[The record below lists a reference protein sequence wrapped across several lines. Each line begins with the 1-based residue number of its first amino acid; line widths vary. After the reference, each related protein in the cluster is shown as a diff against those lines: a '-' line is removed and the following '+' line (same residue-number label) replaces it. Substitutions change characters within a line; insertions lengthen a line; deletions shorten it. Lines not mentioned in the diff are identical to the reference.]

1 MHACTSFRSGRA
13 LRAASLAGVLA
24 LSAFGSPRDA
34 HAQDVAALVA
44 KARDQVEG
52 GNYQEALRTL
62 AALESRDLPPAVAV
76 DAALLETTATIV
88 VKSQDAAI
96 ASCERAVVA
105 SGYDPEVARDTSPK
119 VRTACREAAKKVR
132 GGRLAREKVAVGELE
147 PDKPDVA
154 WQPIRV
160 RASAKPLPTWLKF
173 VARVSSTQ
181 LAGSFDLALVPAEE
195 GKLFGTLDAS
205 WIHPDDTITVAL
217 VAQDKFGDL
226 GEPVKTATIKVPK
239 AEGMIALGSVPSDAV
254 VKVDGSR
261 VTPDGAGRVA
271 VAPGSHEVE
280 MIQGDASAS
289 TDVDVAR
296 GSVARVALSPA
307 VSSSNALAWIATG
320 TSVAC
325 LATGAVLMLVADGR
339 RTDIEEAAAAR
350 EPGTDL
356 PATDYATIQGLEDD
370 RQTFSTAGTVL
381 LIAGGVTGVLAAT
394 IWLWPSG
401 GGDVEA
407 EPAPAAAAILP
418 ERQRGQGPE
427 LGGRR
432 QKSPVRGPSVGA
444 TIRPGWVG
452 VGGQF

>member
-1 MHACTSFRSGRA
+1 MRISFLGLTPQTPTVGSQPHLTS
-13 LRAASLAGVLA
+13 ASSRRVALAGALA
-24 LSAFGSPRDA
+24 LGAFVALPEA
-34 HAQDVAALVA
+34 AQAQDVAALVA

-52 GNYQEALRTL
+52 GNYQDALRTL
-62 AALESRDLPPAVAV
+62 AALESRELPPAVAV

-96 ASCERAVVA
+96 AACEKAVVA

-132 GGRLAREKVAVGELE
+132 GGRLARERVDVGDLE
-147 PDKPDVA
+147 PEKPEVA

-160 RASAKPLPTWLKF
+160 KANAKPMPKWLKF
-173 VARVSSTQ
+173 VVRVTSKQ
-181 LAGSFDLALVPAEE
+181 LADSFDLALVPTSE
-195 GKLFGTLDAS
+195 GELFGTLDAS

-226 GEPVKTATIKVPK
+226 GGPVKTATIQVPK
-239 AEGMIALGSVPSDAV
+239 AEGMIALGSVPSDAF
-254 VKVDGSR
+254 VKVDGNR
-261 VTPDGAGRVA
+261 VTPDDGGRVA
-271 VAPGSHEVE
+271 VTPGSHEVE

-289 TDVDVAR
+289 TEVDVAR

-325 LATGAVLMLVADGR
+325 LATGGVLMLVADGR
-339 RTDIEEAAAAR
+339 RSDIEEAAAAR

-356 PATDYATIQGLEDD
+356 PATDYATIQGLEED
-370 RQTFSTAGTVL
+370 RETFSTAGTVL

-394 IWLWPSG
+394 LWLWPSG
-401 GGDVEA
+401 GGGEEEPEA
-407 EPAPAAAAILP
+407 EAAAAA
-418 ERQRGQGPE
+418 
-427 LGGRR
+427 RR
-432 QKSPVRGPSVGA
+432 HPPKPTLGA
-444 TIRPGWVG
+444 TVRPGWVG